1 MNAWVARASVPDTSP
16 AHPFIRDDDDN
27 HSKAFFLV
35 RARSHHDDVTSRLA
49 ICAAT
54 MPRAMAPSRTS
65 FPARL
70 AFALAAL
77 ASLTTATALYD
88 SDSPVVSLDAK
99 TFKSRVTNDVDAFVL
114 VEFYAPWCGHC
125 KKLAPEYE
133 AAARALKK
141 SKTAATLAAV
151 DCDAHKSLCDAHG
164 VSGFPTI
171 KAFLAGRAEGSAYAP
186 ETYSGSRDEASIVR
200 FCEVKSK
207 EKHSQEKDDPLAPR
221 LAYEHS
227 IST

>member
-1 MNAWVARASVPDTSP
+1 M
-16 AHPFIRDDDDN
+16 
-27 HSKAFFLV
+27 L
-35 RARSHHDDVTSRLA
+35 
-49 ICAAT
+49 
-54 MPRAMAPSRTS
+54 RAMAPSRTS
-65 FPARL
+65 FAARL

-171 KAFLAGRAEGSAYAP
+171 KAFLAWPREGIGISVQTRDVLRIEGRG
-186 ETYSGSRDEASIVR
+186 
-200 FCEVKSK
+200 
-207 EKHSQEKDDPLAPR
+207 
-221 LAYEHS
+221 EHRAFLRR
-227 IST
+227 